1 MSQPSSHKL
10 SLLHTDSISGAGG
23 QALRILREAIL
34 LTRRGHRVAIACR
47 PDSALAKM
55 AQEAGLEVH
64 HFAFPARGA
73 FGPKLIYSLYR
84 LLRQERFEV
93 VATHSSVDS
102 WAAGIAAWMAHTPVI
117 IRYRHITTPVRNNLA
132 NRILYGRLAD
142 RIITTGEHTADLLAE
157 DLGLDRSRFI
167 SIPTG
172 VDLNR
177 FNGRGER
184 AKVRAEWGLEAAQP
198 AVGIIAVL
206 RSMKNHR
213 LFLEAAAQLHKRMSN
228 ARFFIIGDGPMRA
241 TLKKRAEELGINDA
255 VCFTGHRQDMP
266 DVLAALEVVVL
277 CSSTGEGVP
286 QVIAQALAMQRPV
299 VATEVGSV
307 SELVIDE
314 STGLLIAPDNVEA
327 LTEAIARLLQDPP
340 LAARLAA
347 SGRRLVE
354 ERFSEEKM
362 AEAVEKLL
370 LQLITDSAAVHGVR
384 KS

>member
-1 MSQPSSHKL
+1 
-10 SLLHTDSISGAGG
+10 
-23 QALRILREAIL
+23 
-34 LTRRGHRVAIACR
+34 
-47 PDSALAKM
+47 
-55 AQEAGLEVH
+55 
-64 HFAFPARGA
+64 
-73 FGPKLIYSLYR
+73 
-84 LLRQERFEV
+84 
-93 VATHSSVDS
+93 
-102 WAAGIAAWMAHTPVI
+102 MAHTPVI

-157 DLGLDRSRFI
+157 DLGLDRSRLV

-177 FNGRGER
+177 FNGRGDR
-184 AKVRAEWGLEAAQP
+184 AKVRAEWDLEDSRP
-198 AVGIIAVL
+198 AIGIIAVL

-213 LFLEAAAQLHKRMSN
+213 LFLEAAAQLHKRIAN
-228 ARFFIIGDGPMRA
+228 ARFFIIGDGPLRA
-241 TLKKRAEELGINDA
+241 TLEKQAQDLGLARINHDQLELSTESFGGGVATLRSSDASSLRSTSREPRRRALQKPAPTSLISHESCGPGDA

-327 LTEAIARLLQDPP
+327 LTEAIARLLQDAP

-370 LQLITDSAAVHGVR
+370 LQLISQ
-384 KS
+384 K